1 MANKLYNDTSIKA
14 IANAIRAKNGK
25 TDTYTVAEMAGAI
38 NNIPVGQ
45 SVNSVITN
53 YSINNQAIADFDA
66 NVTYTDDYSTSQM
79 GTYDHPISYT
89 KYGKP
94 NGANPTNIVQG
105 MLNLTDVNMGRTY
118 TFAVNDNETIYN
130 VSPNGVCY
138 YTITNNSKVVSDGQ
152 LNPTGKVRTLYGT
165 TLKNCRDL
173 GGWACDGGTVKYG
186 KLFRTSELTGLSRPT
201 EQITAEEKQMFIQLL
216 GIKCEVDLRDTVEQG
231 GTATFDSSVEY
242 LHQDIVAYHGAFA
255 NDTRKAELK
264 AVLTKIMTNAVENK
278 PTFWHCVAGAD
289 RTGTVAWL
297 LLGLLGVSQ
306 SDCDKEYEI
315 TCLSGPTRFRNK
327 DYANLGYLSG
337 LYNYISGLGKSTFRN
352 NIVEAFRIL
361 GIDEC
366 LVNSFR
372 MSMIDGNPTTV
383 SYDIPPMTITSNGTY
398 DVSKVNQAIVNTPVP
413 SGTLSISTNG
423 EHNVAQ
429 YEKVNVNVQGGITP
443 TGTITIT
450 ANGTYNV
457 TDKASAVVNVPIP
470 AHSGSVSIG
479 SATQS
484 TITIDL
490 GFAGCKYF
498 AIMANNKPVDTNT
511 CDVMAW
517 NGTTNYSVWS
527 RYRGS
532 YNQGYATDSGTVKVS
547 GNSITITAGANLAF
561 CRKTTYKWIAM

>member
-1 MANKLYNDTSIKA
+1 MANKLYNDTSVKA
-14 IANAIRAKNGK
+14 IADAIRAKNG
-25 TDTYTVAEMAGAI
+25 TTNTYNISEMATAI
-38 NNIPVGQ
+38 TNIPTAQ
-45 SVNSVITN
+45 SVDNVITN
-53 YSINNQAIADFDA
+53 YSIDNQAIKDFDE
-66 NVTYTDDYSTSQM
+66 NVTYTSDYSTTQM
-79 GTYDHPISYT
+79 GTYDHPTSYT
-89 KYGKP
+89 KLGKP
-94 NGANPTNIVQG
+94 TGATPSNIVAG
-105 MLNLTDVNMGRTY
+105 DMILSDINMGTSW
-118 TFAVNDNETIYN
+118 AHNVADNETIYN
-130 VSPNGVCY
+130 VSPNGTCQY
-138 YTITNNSKVVSDGQ
+138 KIISSGEVVAAGQ

-186 KLFRTSELTGLSRPT
+186 KLFRTSELTGSSRPN
-201 EQITAEEKQMFIQLL
+201 EQITALEKSMFLNLL
-216 GIKCEVDLRDTVEQG
+216 GIKCEVDLRDTGEQG

-242 LHQDIVAYHGAFA
+242 LHQDIVAYKDAFA
-255 NDTRKAELK
+255 NQTRRNQLK
-264 AVLTKIMTNAVENK
+264 TVLTKIMTNAVENK

-337 LYNYISGLGKSTFRN
+337 LYNYISGLGKSTFRD
-352 NIVEAFRIL
+352 NIVEAFRIV
-361 GIDEC
+361 GVDEC

-383 SYDIPPMTITSNGTY
+383 SYDVPPMTITSNGTY

-413 SGTLSISTNG
+413 TGTLAISTNG

-450 ANGTYNV
+450 KNGTYDV
-457 TDKASAVVNVPIP
+457 TDKASAVVNVPIQ
-470 AHSGSVSIG
+470 AHSGTIKIG
-479 SATQS
+479 STTQS

-490 GFAGCKYF
+490 GFTGCKYF
-498 AIMANNKPVDTNT
+498 AMMSNTNPVDTNT
-511 CDVMAW
+511 CDCMAW
-517 NGTTNYSVWS
+517 NGNNGFSIWS
-527 RYRGS
+527 RNRGT
-532 YNQGYATDSGTVKVS
+532 YNQGYSSDSGTISIS
-547 GNSITITAGANLAF
+547 GTTMTITSGSNLGF
-561 CRKTTYKWIAM
+561 CRNTTYTWIAK

>member
-38 NNIPVGQ
+38 NDIPAGQ
-45 SVNSVITN
+45 SVNNVITN
-53 YSINNQAIADFDA
+53 YSIDNQAIKDFDD
-66 NVTYTDDYSTSQM
+66 NVVYTSDYSTTQM
-79 GTYDHPISYT
+79 GTYDHPTSYT
-89 KYGKP
+89 KLGKP
-94 NGANPTNIVQG
+94 TGATPSNIVAG
-105 MLNLTDVNMGRTY
+105 DMILSDINMGTSW
-118 TFAVNDNETIYN
+118 AHNVADNETIYN
-130 VSPNGVCY
+130 VSPNGVCQY
-138 YTITNNSKVVSDGQ
+138 KIISSGEVVAAGQ

-186 KLFRTSELTGLSRPT
+186 KLFRTSELTGLSRPD
-201 EQITAEEKQMFIQLL
+201 EQITDLEKSMFLNLL
-216 GIKCEVDLRDTVEQG
+216 GIKCEVDLRDTSEQG

-242 LHQDIVAYHGAFA
+242 FHQDIVAYESTFA
-255 NDTRKAELK
+255 NETRKAELK
-264 AVLTKIMTNAVENK
+264 TVLTKIMTNAVENK
-278 PTFWHCVAGAD
+278 PTFWHCVAGSD

-327 DYANLGYLSG
+327 DYATLGYLSG

-352 NIVEAFRIL
+352 NIVEAFRTL

-383 SYDIPPMTITSNGTY
+383 SYDVPPMTITSNGTY

-423 EHNVAQ
+423 EHDVAQ

-470 AHSGSVSIG
+470 AHSGSINIG
-479 SATQS
+479 SAS
-484 TITIDL
+484 KNTITIDL
-490 GFAGCKYF
+490 GFSGCQYF
-498 AIMANNKPVDTNT
+498 AIMSNTNPVDTNT
-511 CDVMAW
+511 CDCMVW
-517 NGTTNYSVWS
+517 NSHTGYSAWS
-527 RYRGS
+527 RYRGT
-532 YNQGYATDSGTVKVS
+532 YNQAYGADGGTVSVS
-547 GNSITITAGANLAF
+547 GNNITITAETNVGF
-561 CRKTTYKWIAM
+561 CRNTTYTWIAK

>member
-14 IANAIRAKNGK
+14 IGNAIRAKNGK
-25 TDTYTVAEMAGAI
+25 TDTYTVGEMAGAI
-38 NNIPVGQ
+38 NDIPTGQ
-45 SVNSVITN
+45 SVNNVITN
-53 YSINNQAIADFDA
+53 YSIDNQAIKDFDD
-66 NVTYTDDYSTSQM
+66 NVVYTSDYSTTQM

-89 KYGKP
+89 KLGKP
-94 NGANPTNIVQG
+94 TGTTPSNIVAG
-105 MLNLTDVNMGRTY
+105 NMILSDINMGTIWAH
-118 TFAVNDNETIYN
+118 TVADNEPIYN
-130 VSPNGVCY
+130 VSPNGVCQY
-138 YTITNNSKVVSDGQ
+138 KIISSGKVVAAGQ

-186 KLFRTSELTGLSRPT
+186 KLFRTSELTGLSRPN
-201 EQITAEEKQMFIQLL
+201 EQITDLEKSMFLNLL
-216 GIKCEVDLRDTVEQG
+216 GIKCEVDLRDTPEQG

-242 LHQDIVAYHGAFA
+242 LHQDIVAYQDGFT
-255 NDTRKAELK
+255 NETRRNQLK
-264 AVLTKIMTNAVENK
+264 IALTKIMTNAVENK

-327 DYANLGYLSG
+327 EYATPGYISG

-383 SYDIPPMTITSNGTY
+383 SYDVPPMTITSNGTY

-423 EHNVAQ
+423 EHDVAQ

-470 AHSGSVSIG
+470 AHSGSVTIG
-479 SATQS
+479 SKSQS
-484 TITIDL
+484 TLNIDL
-490 GFAGCKYF
+490 GFSGCVYF
-498 AIMANNKPVDTNT
+498 AIFATTAPVDTNT

-517 NGTTNYSVWS
+517 NGNNYSVWS

-532 YNQGYATDSGTVKVS
+532 YNQAYGADGGTINVS
-547 GNSITITAGANLAF
+547 GNSIAITAGTNLAF
-561 CRKTTYKWIAM
+561 CRNTTYKWIAM